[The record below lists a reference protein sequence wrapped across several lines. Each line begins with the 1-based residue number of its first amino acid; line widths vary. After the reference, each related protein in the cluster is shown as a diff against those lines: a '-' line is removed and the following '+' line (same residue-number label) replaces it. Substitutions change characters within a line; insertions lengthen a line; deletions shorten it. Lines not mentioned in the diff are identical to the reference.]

1 MISKIMQVLS
11 GAKRDGKNICL
22 GSDEYKELVKLLNPI
37 ALQFVNMLF
46 EIGCVKSDLVKIQG
60 DNFYGLRANLTF
72 DDNNIYAFTDALIEL
87 DIRPSLIVV
96 NDSELDLFFKPNKK
110 INLVSNEDYLQLIS
124 SFIQYINEYE
134 SMGLKF
140 IGWNLDCED
149 MVECNPNKDRDVS
162 FSKEIFNTSRP
173 EWIELITR

>member
-11 GAKRDGKNICL
+11 GAKRNGKNICL

-72 DDNNIYAFTDALIEL
+72 DDNNI
-87 DIRPSLIVV
+87 
-96 NDSELDLFFKPNKK
+96 
-110 INLVSNEDYLQLIS
+110 
-124 SFIQYINEYE
+124 
-134 SMGLKF
+134 
-140 IGWNLDCED
+140 
-149 MVECNPNKDRDVS
+149 
-162 FSKEIFNTSRP
+162 
-173 EWIELITR
+173 

>member
-110 INLVSNEDYLQLIS
+110 INLVSNEDYLQ
-124 SFIQYINEYE
+124 YINEYE

>member
-72 DDNNIYAFTDALIEL
+72 DDNNIYAFTEL